1 MLATAWSDNQHQ
13 RLGYQL
19 DQITP
24 GADFLLLDPATA
36 PPRGLTGWLVDAL
49 RSAIADGRLAPGGR
63 LPATRMLATD
73 LAVSRGVV
81 VEAYRRLTDEGLV
94 GGRSGGGTT
103 VLARPARPPRP
114 RPRRSLDPAGFPQL
128 TRPRLPVGEGIDLT
142 PGVPD
147 LSAFPRTA
155 WLRAERAVLAEAPP
169 DELGYG
175 DPRGHPWLRA
185 ALAPWLAR
193 TRGLRVSPDD
203 ILVVSGV
210 AQAFALIAQHLRREG
225 IDAIA
230 VEDPGSRG
238 AVHEFEYW
246 GLRPVPMPVDEHGMR
261 VDALAASAAR
271 AVFLTPAHQF
281 PTGVVLAPQRRRELL
296 TWAADAALVI
306 EDDYD
311 AEYRY
316 DRAPVPALHAAA
328 PERIAYAGS
337 ISKSLAP
344 ALRLGWLVPPR
355 RRYPDLVAAKHASDL
370 GSPTLPQLVLARLLE
385 NGEYDRHIRLMRA
398 RHRARRDALLGALTT
413 GLPAA
418 SVQGVAAGLHLV
430 VTLPD
435 ADVDDIALADELH
448 DAGVV
453 CLPLSWHRRRP
464 GPAGLV
470 LGYAAHT
477 PDQLR
482 AAGATIARVAQL

>member
-24 GADFLLLDPATA
+24 GYADFLLLDPAAA
-36 PPRGLTGWLVDAL
+36 PPRGLTGWLVDTL

-114 RPRRSLDPAGFPQL
+114 HPRRSPEPAGFPQL

-147 LSAFPRTA
+147 LSAFPRAA

-175 DPRGHPWLRA
+175 DPRGHPWLRS

-193 TRGLRVSPDD
+193 IRGLRVSPDD

-210 AQAFALIAQHLRREG
+210 AQAFALIGVPLVTERIWSLLVGR
-225 IDAIA
+225 A
-230 VEDPGSRG
+230 VSKCKEDEALSAAADGRNSFHGCEG
-238 AVHEFEYW
+238 AVDGGSGDVEEFGEV
-246 GLRPVPMPVDEHGMR
+246 GD
-261 VDALAASAAR
+261 
-271 AVFLTPAHQF
+271 
-281 PTGVVLAPQRRRELL
+281 GVVAGGVHVAEL
-296 TWAADAALVI
+296 
-306 EDDYD
+306 
-311 AEYRY
+311 
-316 DRAPVPALHAAA
+316 
-328 PERIAYAGS
+328 G
-337 ISKSLAP
+337 
-344 ALRLGWLVPPR
+344 
-355 RRYPDLVAAKHASDL
+355 
-370 GSPTLPQLVLARLLE
+370 
-385 NGEYDRHIRLMRA
+385 
-398 RHRARRDALLGALTT
+398 
-413 GLPAA
+413 
-418 SVQGVAAGLHLV
+418 
-430 VTLPD
+430 
-435 ADVDDIALADELH
+435 
-448 DAGVV
+448 
-453 CLPLSWHRRRP
+453 PLFV
-464 GPAGLV
+464 G
-470 LGYAAHT
+470 
-477 PDQLR
+477 
-482 AAGATIARVAQL
+482 